1 MRESDE
7 FYFSR
12 SGRRPLTTEQWGY
25 LKQQVIR
32 SAQRGRAQALRRMF
46 GDIAASLQAVAGAAR
61 GLAGK
66 WWSGYASWR
75 ERRAA
80 VRTLGGLDDRTL
92 KDLGLHR
99 SEIESVIY
107 GRDSERVHEGNIAA
121 ALFHKPDTR
130 PSAGPKPTPR
140 QLIDRSAA

>member
-1 MRESDE
+1 
-7 FYFSR
+7 
-12 SGRRPLTTEQWGY
+12 LTPEQWGF
-25 LKQQVIR
+25 LKQHVIR

-46 GDIAASLQAVAGAAR
+46 GGIAASLQAVAGAAR
-61 GLAGK
+61 DLAGK

-80 VRTLGGLDDRTL
+80 VRALGGLDDRTL

-99 SEIESVIY
+99 SEIESVVY
-107 GRDSERVHEGNIAA
+107 DRDSKRVNEGHIAA
-121 ALFHKPDTR
+121 ALFHKPYAR
-130 PSAGPKPTPR
+130 PSAGPKPRPR